1 MANPEAIMR
10 AAKSGP
16 PGAMPGMAKAPMSGA
31 PMGGMP
37 GTPPGAPP
45 APGQDAGEG
54 EPPHAGPEGAGLDGM
69 VQALQGVGEFLKAQ
83 GPGAAEAM
91 GHFQALLQSLSKL
104 GGGAPPE
111 SQPDVAPQASGRVHE
126 SQFPGTQVM

>member
-10 AAKSGP
+10 AAKSAP
-16 PGAMPGMAKAPMSGA
+16 PMNGA
-31 PMGGMP
+31 PAGGMGGMP
-37 GTPPGAPP
+37 PAGMPGA
-45 APGQDAGEG
+45 APSQPDTAEG
-54 EPPHAGPEGAGLDGM
+54 EPAHAGPEGAGLDGM

-91 GHFQALLQSLSKL
+91 GHFQALLQAMSKL
-104 GGGAPPE
+104 GEGIQPE
-111 SQPDVAPQASGRVHE
+111 PQPDVAPQASGRVHE